1 MNHDSMVLFSFGA
14 IIAMILARRLWVRLQ
29 LSRAKHRSLAG
40 HAKMARFVARL
51 VPFYEYTGEQ
61 FYSSD
66 GAPAEVVAC
75 RRGGFG
81 RLAAAI
87 RARSP
92 QSIAFNEQLEDS
104 LSDVLFTNLYRVPF
118 QYRRQVR
125 DHLRLGSV
133 VTESR
138 GTMVRDLDG
147 NWSHDLTGAYG
158 VNVFGYDFYK
168 ACIEKAVERAGDM
181 GPVLGPYHPV
191 VADNVA
197 RLKAISGLDEVS
209 FHMSGTEAVMQ
220 AVRLARFHTGKRY
233 LVRFCGAYHGWWDG
247 VQPGIG
253 SERAVHDVYTLKD
266 MHEQTLK
273 VLRTRDDI
281 GCVLVNPLQAIHP
294 NANAP
299 GDGMLVNSDRKAAFD
314 RETYSRW
321 LRRLRD
327 VCTQRN
333 IVLIFDEIF
342 VGFRLC
348 PGGAQDFF
356 GVRADMVTYGKTL
369 GGGLPVGV
377 VCGTHRLM
385 RRFRDDRPT
394 DICFARGTFNAHPYV
409 MTAMNEFLRRLDTPE
424 IRAGYQGL
432 ESRWNA
438 RVAQLNDRLAAR
450 ELPVRFANL
459 VSICT
464 TLYQVPSRYN
474 WMFQFYLTAQGLTLS
489 WVGSGRFIFSHNYG
503 DDDFAVVADRIVA
516 AAEAMKADGWWWTSP
531 ALTNAGIKRHIL
543 REMLGQRLGLGG
555 SATERHGGARSTGE
569 S

>member
-1 MNHDSMVLFSFGA
+1 MVFYSFGA
-14 IIAMILARRLWVRLQ
+14 LIAMVLARRVWVRLQ

-51 VPFYEYTGEQ
+51 VPFYEYTGEH

-66 GAPAEVVAC
+66 GAPAVIVA
-75 RRGGFG
+75 RRRDGFA

-87 RARSP
+87 RERSP
-92 QSIAFNEQLEDS
+92 QSIAFNKQLENG

-118 QYRRQVR
+118 QYRRQIR
-125 DHLRLGSV
+125 DDLRPGSA

-147 NWSHDLTGAYG
+147 NWNYDLTGAYG

-168 ACIEKAVERAGDM
+168 ECIEKAVERAGEI

-253 SERAVHDVYTLKD
+253 NERAVHDVYTLRD

-273 VLRTRDDI
+273 VLRTRNDI

-299 GDGMLVNSDRKAAFD
+299 GDGMLVNSDRRAAFD
-314 RETYSRW
+314 REAYAGW
-321 LRRLRD
+321 LRQLRD
-327 VCTQRN
+327 VCNRRN

-348 PGGAQDFF
+348 PGGAQEFF

-385 RRFRDDRPT
+385 RRFREDRPT

-409 MTAMNEFLRRLDTPE
+409 MTAMNEFLRRLETPE
-424 IRAGYQGL
+424 IRAGYLGL

-438 RVAQLNDRLAAR
+438 RVARLNDRLAAR
-450 ELPVRFANL
+450 QLPVRLANL

-464 TLYQVPSRYN
+464 TLYQDPGRYN
-474 WMFQFYLTAQGLTLS
+474 WMFQFYLAAQGLTLS
-489 WVGSGRFIFSHNYG
+489 WVGTGRFIFSHNYS
-503 DDDFAVVADRIVA
+503 DDDFTVVADRIVA
-516 AAEAMKADGWWWTSP
+516 AAEAMKADGWWWESP
-531 ALTNAGIKRHIL
+531 SLSNAGIKRRIL
-543 REMLGQRLGLGG
+543 REMLAQRFGLGRLGSG
-555 SATERHGGARSTGE
+555 ATTGDCGVKDARE